1 MANIRPIPNLPCRDL
16 NSNKLRRSSN
26 EERAIPGDLRPLEP
40 DLEPLLELDLEPFP
54 FGDGLLLAFLP
65 AAFSSFLGEGERP
78 FLLFPEGDVFRSSF
92 LPPFF
97 PDLGD
102 PGFPPFV
109 PAFAAFASGSGLGGV
124 SVIGSEGTSGFGST
138 NNQQNSNAL

>member
-1 MANIRPIPNLPCRDL
+1 MANIRLTPSLHCREL
-16 NSNKLRRSSN
+16 NFDVHRRLSNGDH
-26 EERAIPGDLRPLEP
+26 AIPGDLRPLEP
-40 DLEPLLELDLEPFP
+40 DLEPLLELGLEPFP
-54 FGDGLLLAFLP
+54 FGDGLLLVFLP
-65 AAFSSFLGEGERP
+65 VALSSFLGEGERP

-109 PAFAAFASGSGLGGV
+109 PAFAVFGSGSGLGGA
-124 SVIGSEGTSGFGST
+124 SLTGSEGNSGFGST
-138 NNQQNSNAL
+138 NEQQN